1 MKRTV
6 LTFGFTSAAVFILL
20 MLGSIPF
27 IMALDHRKADVMGY
41 SSMVLSALIIF
52 FGIRSYRENVGAG
65 RISFGRGL
73 SVGLLITAISCASA
87 AIAFEIVYFGI
98 VPDFGDKFSACMI
111 ERARDSGDT
120 PQEIEKVASQARML
134 KGLYDNPLTNAA
146 LTFATS
152 FPIGLAVSAI
162 SAVIL
167 RKR

>member
-27 IMALDHRKADVMGY
+27 IIALDHRKADVMGY

-52 FGIRSYRENVGAG
+52 FGIRSYREKVGAG

-87 AIAFEIVYFGI
+87 AVAFEIVYFGV
-98 VPDFGDKFSACMI
+98 VPDFGDRVHGLHGRTGPRLRRHAPRRSRRW
-111 ERARDSGDT
+111 RARRGCSRGCT
-120 PQEIEKVASQARML
+120 TTL
-134 KGLYDNPLTNAA
+134 
-146 LTFATS
+146 
-152 FPIGLAVSAI
+152 
-162 SAVIL
+162 
-167 RKR
+167 